1 MVIAGNTIMPS
12 ALVVSF
18 FPAFSPPSSGGEL
31 RLRNLYRALSTEYK
45 VTMLTS
51 TDFGARA
58 EEVVHAPGF
67 RELRFPKDKLWRN
80 AYETLDRAGLSGDL
94 SGLAF
99 ALAVSDPTC
108 RLRRTARA
116 MAASADVV
124 IHEFPFSEPIFSDNS
139 ARFEIYN
146 SHNFEASLLSSI
158 VSGPGFEA
166 ALAKLMRLEG
176 NLAARSKLVFAT
188 SAVDAEKFRLL
199 YHVPPDRLACCPN
212 GYDPEELEPVAEVR
226 RDRPV
231 HQHMRPKL
239 LFAGSAHHPNVEAAH
254 FLIEIAPQLPQ
265 CDLVIAGGVSNMLR
279 GTKLP
284 SNVTANG
291 PYDEA
296 EKRALLESAD
306 LFLNPVM
313 LGSGTSLKALEALGA
328 AVPMI
333 STLEG
338 VRGLHV
344 EHDKHAVVVPRHE
357 FIRAINRLLLDPCHG
372 QELAA
377 RGLSLACAK
386 YTWGGIAGALSEH
399 IAAPRSETPPS
410 RPLALA
416 LNDYPVT
423 STTSGGMARVRNLL
437 SRLDLDIVLVSFGDD
452 CEFMLLAPGLLHITV
467 PKSVAH
473 TTFERSVNEGQK
485 ISVNDAVA
493 SLFATSN
500 PIMTGIVS
508 IVARQASSVIFE
520 HCYMAPLL
528 DVIRTV
534 RPDIPVVYSAHNV
547 EENHKAVQLRA
558 RSAGGRFT
566 AFIAELERRLVAH
579 SNLIVCCTDADG
591 QHFATANVETIVVPN
606 GCSLPDSQALAS
618 FRPERGNDTVLA
630 RVGFLGSSHGPNL
643 EAAEF
648 ILREIAPTLPNV
660 DFEFVGD
667 ICTAISAPLPPN
679 VRLRGVVEEDAK
691 TRILAG
697 WDIALNPVQSGGGSS
712 LKLPDFMAHG
722 LATINTP
729 IGARGFDVA
738 EHDAGTV
745 VETNQFRNSL
755 LKLLSD
761 PPRLALQRAN
771 ARRLAT
777 ERFGWDMVTKYYRER
792 IRQLS
797 VHPSPTQVRRSLLL
811 VTYRYTEPPLGGAEE
826 YVIEVLKE
834 LRPHFDQMDLAAV
847 NVGRL
852 TNHHHF
858 GCTFSTEN
866 VGPTHVVGGLFDRLN
881 FFSPDVVPEQRAMEL
896 ACNVQRTWAREEQE
910 LYAPFLRLLV
920 AEGVPRLVSG
930 FYWPEYHGG
939 ITRRWTSPIFSFL
952 LPAGAHVVQLRG
964 WIPTQKTLRL
974 ALNRV
979 DMDGKLP
986 TLVEHTQVIHAGF
999 DVGFVLPPR
1008 DDAFVLLTCTVDE
1021 HQAEGDHRPLGVLLE
1036 GASVLIGEA
1045 PIPLADV
1052 TGIRPLTEHL
1062 LDLGHD
1068 PERHCRTEH
1077 LDLWVDTLRDLAYRR
1092 DEAADADFAELRG
1105 PHSAALQTWLS
1116 QHGADYDT
1124 VLVQGIPFDVIP
1136 RSVATLR
1143 RLPNPPRIVTLPHF
1157 HGDDRFY
1164 YWRQYLASFEA
1175 ADATLLFS
1183 SSIADRIGPRVR
1195 FTVVPGGGIR
1205 LDERGDITAVG
1216 RFRAAHHALTPYF
1229 LVLGRKAPSK
1239 GYRQVLWTH
1248 AALRKAGVKVDLV
1261 MIGPDEDGVVVQG
1274 DGVHYLG
1281 QQPRA
1286 VIRGALSE
1294 CLGLVNMSTS
1304 ESFGIVVCEAWLF
1317 AKPVIVNRACYSFR
1331 ELVRDNETGLLVS
1344 SDLELGEAM
1353 LRLANDA
1360 RACERMG
1367 QAGFVEVMSRY
1378 TWQRVAESVF
1388 PALVDDDQQVGDIV
1402 NGENAAGQSGGAT
1415 SVQVARHDARDH
1427 ARSDALPSLAN

>member
-1 MVIAGNTIMPS
+1 
-12 ALVVSF
+12 
-18 FPAFSPPSSGGEL
+18 
-31 RLRNLYRALSTEYK
+31 
-45 VTMLTS
+45 MLTS

-58 EEVVHAPGF
+58 EEVVHASGF
-67 RELRFPKDKLWRN
+67 REVRFPKDKLWRD

-99 ALAVSDPTC
+99 ALAVSDPAC
-108 RLRRTARA
+108 RLRRTARDL
-116 MAASADVV
+116 AASADVV

-158 VSGPGFEA
+158 VSGPGFES

-176 NLAARSKLVFAT
+176 NLALRSKLVFAT
-188 SAVDAEKFRLL
+188 SAADAEKFRLL
-199 YHVPPDRLACCPN
+199 YHVPPNRLACCPN
-212 GYDPEELEPVAEVR
+212 GYDPEELEPIAKVR
-226 RDRPV
+226 AQANLRADRPGY
-231 HQHMRPKL
+231 QRIRPKL
-239 LFAGSAHHPNVEAAH
+239 LFTGSAHYPNVEAAR
-254 FLIEIAPQLPQ
+254 FLIEMAPQLPQ
-265 CDLVIAGGVSNMLR
+265 CDLIIAGGVSNMLR
-279 GTKLP
+279 ETELP
-284 SNVTANG
+284 SNVAARG

-296 EKRALLESAD
+296 EKRALLGSAD

-313 LGSGTSLKALEALGA
+313 LGSGTSLKALEALGS

-344 EHDKHAVVVPRHE
+344 EHDKHALVVPRHE
-357 FIRAINRLLLDPCHG
+357 FIHAVNRLLMDPGCR

-377 RGLSLACAK
+377 RGLSLARAK
-386 YTWGGIAGALSEH
+386 YTWGTIAGDLCEH
-399 IAAPRSETPPS
+399 IVTPRSETPLS

-423 STTSGGMARVRNLL
+423 STKSGGMSRVRNLL
-437 SRLDLDIVLVSFGDD
+437 TRLDLDIVLVSFGND
-452 CEFMLLAPGLLHITV
+452 CEFTVLMPGVLHITV
-467 PKSVAH
+467 PKSVAQ
-473 TTFERSVNEGQK
+473 TTFERSVNDGQK

-500 PIMTGIVS
+500 PIMTAIVS
-508 IVARQASSVIFE
+508 VVARQASLVIFE

-528 DVIRTV
+528 DVIRAV

-547 EENHKAVQLRA
+547 ETNHKAALLKA
-558 RSAGGRFT
+558 RSASSHFT

-579 SNLIVCCTDADG
+579 ANLIVCCTDADERY
-591 QHFATANVETIVVPN
+591 FATADVETMVVPN
-606 GCSLPDSQALAS
+606 GCSLPESQILAS
-618 FRPERGNDTVLA
+618 GRVARGGDTARV

-648 ILREIAPTLPNV
+648 ILREIAPTLPDV
-660 DFEFVGD
+660 AFELVGG
-667 ICTAISAPLPPN
+667 ICTAISGPLPPN
-679 VRLRGVVEEDAK
+679 VRLHGIVEEDAK

-729 IGARGFDVA
+729 TGARGFDVV
-738 EHDAGTV
+738 EHDAGAV
-745 VETNQFRNSL
+745 VEANHFRVSL
-755 LKLLSD
+755 MKLLSD
-761 PPRLALQRAN
+761 PSRLSLQRGN
-771 ARRLAT
+771 ARRLAS
-777 ERFGWDMVTKYYRER
+777 ERLRWETVTKHYRER
-792 IRQLS
+792 IHQLS
-797 VHPSPTQVRRSLLL
+797 VHPSRTLARRSLLL

-834 LRPHFDQMDLAAV
+834 LRPHFHKIDLAAV
-847 NVGRL
+847 SVGRL

-858 GCTFSTEN
+858 GCTFSTED
-866 VGPTHVVGGLFDRLN
+866 VGPSHVVGSLFDRLN
-881 FFSPDVVPEQRAMEL
+881 FFPPDVVPEQRAMEL

-910 LYAPFLRLLV
+910 LYAPFLRLLS
-920 AEGVPRLVSG
+920 AEAHPRLVSG
-930 FYWPEYHGG
+930 FYWPENHEG

-952 LPAGAHVVQLRG
+952 IPAAGHVVRLRG
-964 WIPTQKTLRL
+964 WMPAQKMLRL
-974 ALNRV
+974 ALLCV
-979 DMDGKLP
+979 DGP
-986 TLVEHTQVIHAGF
+986 TLAEHTQVIHAGF
-999 DVGFVLPPR
+999 DVGFALPPR
-1008 DDAFVLLTCTVDE
+1008 DDALVLLTCTVDE
-1021 HQAEGDHRPLGVLLE
+1021 HRAEGDHRPLGVLLE
-1036 GASVLIGEA
+1036 GASVLMGEA
-1045 PIPLADV
+1045 PDPLATV
-1052 TGIRPLTEHL
+1052 TGIRPLTEHE
-1062 LDLGHD
+1062 LDLSHD
-1068 PERHCRTEH
+1068 QERQCRTEH
-1077 LDLWVDTLRDLAYRR
+1077 FDLWVDTLRDLAHRR
-1092 DEAADADFAELRG
+1092 DEAADANFAELRG

-1116 QHGADYDT
+1116 KHGAEYDT

-1143 RLPNPPRIVTLPHF
+1143 NLPNPPRIVTLPHF

-1164 YWRQYLASFEA
+1164 YWRHYLESFEA
-1175 ADATLLFS
+1175 ADITLLFS
-1183 SSIADRIGPRVR
+1183 SSIADRIGPRGR
-1195 FTVVPGGGIR
+1195 FTVVPGGGVR
-1205 LDERGDITAVG
+1205 LDARGDITAVG
-1216 RFRAAHHALTPYF
+1216 RFRSVHSALTPF
-1229 LVLGRKAPSK
+1229 LLVLGRKASSK
-1239 GYRQVLWTH
+1239 GYRQVLRTH
-1248 AALRKAGVKVDLV
+1248 AALRKAGVEVDLV

-1281 QQPRA
+1281 RQPRT
-1286 VIRGALSE
+1286 VIHGALSE

-1353 LRLANDA
+1353 LRLASDA
-1360 RACERMG
+1360 RARERMG

-1388 PALVDDDQQVGDIV
+1388 PALVDDDQQVGDNI
-1402 NGENAAGQSGGAT
+1402 NWENAASQSGGAT
-1415 SVQVARHDARDH
+1415 SVQVAHHDARDN